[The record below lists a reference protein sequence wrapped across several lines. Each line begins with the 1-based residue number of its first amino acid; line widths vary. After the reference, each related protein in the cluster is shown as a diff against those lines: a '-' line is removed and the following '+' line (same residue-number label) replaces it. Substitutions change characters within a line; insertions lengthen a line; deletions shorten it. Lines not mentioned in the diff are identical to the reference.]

1 MGDQVNVLED
11 KARELRTTA
20 QTAPPKEQ
28 INIYLELLRVEEAL
42 MRMD

>member
-1 MGDQVNVLED
+1 MGDQVAILED

-20 QTAPPKEQ
+20 QTASLKEQ
-28 INIYLELLRVEEAL
+28 INIYMELLRVEETL